1 MQYEAKY
8 SIDGHGASDAT
19 TDCKADASY
28 DTYD

>member
-8 SIDGHGASDAT
+8 SIDGHGASDAVD
-19 TDCKADASY
+19 DCKVNTLY